1 MIEIRR
7 QLKKEPIKIYLPET
21 VVTKIVSVVLHL
33 IMIEL
38 ATGIRIKE
46 KAHSLFMQ
54 YGLRSVSMDDIAGSL
69 GMSKK
74 TIYQYYSDKDE
85 LIVAVISEELERN
98 QTVCEQYRQSSVNA
112 IHEIFLA
119 LDMVVDL
126 FSTMN
131 PSLIND
137 MHKYHPRAF
146 GQFQQYK
153 DGYIYTTIRENMER
167 GIQEGLYRPDV
178 NLDILARYRLE
189 SIMLP
194 FNPEFHNKL
203 KHNLAQI
210 EEEFII
216 HFLFGLASPKGY
228 KLINQYLQERI
239 KPSNYEKK

>member
-131 PSLIND
+131 PSLIYD
-137 MHKYHPRAF
+137 MHK
-146 GQFQQYK
+146 
-153 DGYIYTTIRENMER
+153 
-167 GIQEGLYRPDV
+167 
-178 NLDILARYRLE
+178 
-189 SIMLP
+189 
-194 FNPEFHNKL
+194 
-203 KHNLAQI
+203 
-210 EEEFII
+210 
-216 HFLFGLASPKGY
+216 
-228 KLINQYLQERI
+228 
-239 KPSNYEKK
+239 